1 MPLEKDISV
10 SIHDKCFQC
19 LAEEMYKVSNGL
31 SLPVVSNTYTQKIV
45 THTICDLILNFPDL
59 LLGLHFTGPKL
70 YPILMQLSGTLF
82 LIVKKNLANFSAFQ
96 NRIKKW
102 KTENCPC
109 SLCKT

>member
-31 SLPVVSNTYTQKIV
+31 SLPVVSNAYTQKIV

-70 YPILMQLSGTLF
+70 YPILIQLSRTLF
-82 LIVKKNLANFSAFQ
+82 LIVT
-96 NRIKKW
+96 
-102 KTENCPC
+102 KT
-109 SLCKT
+109 